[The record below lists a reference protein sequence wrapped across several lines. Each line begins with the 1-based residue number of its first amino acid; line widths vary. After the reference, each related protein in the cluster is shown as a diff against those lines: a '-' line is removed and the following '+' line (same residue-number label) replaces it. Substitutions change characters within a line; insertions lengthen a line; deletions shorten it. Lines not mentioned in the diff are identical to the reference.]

1 MRKLLLL
8 LIASLGI
15 AAMLAPASGR
25 AAAFHDGDY
34 TSIGV
39 SDLPQAVTFFRNVL
53 DCQPINPA
61 PVDAVAQD
69 SRLLF
74 CDAGQIV
81 ELNGRHAA
89 ASTAPALAANAGD
102 APIQFVTDDAASVGN
117 WLRREGVQTVG
128 APHTLV
134 SGPRT
139 GWVAVDFV
147 SPWGLHMQLVSWNAD
162 VMTVGL

>member
-8 LIASLGI
+8 LVASLGI

-39 SDLPQAVTFFRNVL
+39 SDLPQAVTFFRDVL
-53 DCQPINPA
+53 DCRPINPA
-61 PVDAVAQD
+61 PVDAVVQG

-89 ASTAPALAANAGD
+89 ASTAPEPAANAGD
-102 APIQFVTDDAASVGN
+102 APIQFVTGDAASVGG

-128 APHTLV
+128 MPHTLM
-134 SGPRT
+134 SGPHT

-147 SPWGLHMQLVSWNAD
+147 SPWGLHMQLVSRNAD
-162 VMTVGL
+162 VMTAGL